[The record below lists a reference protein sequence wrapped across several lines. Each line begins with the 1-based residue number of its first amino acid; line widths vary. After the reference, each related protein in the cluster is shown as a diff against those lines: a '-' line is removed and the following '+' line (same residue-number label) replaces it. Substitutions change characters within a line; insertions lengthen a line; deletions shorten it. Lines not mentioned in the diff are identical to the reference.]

1 MRIHIGYTLALTACL
16 LTGNAAAATYK
27 CTQAGKTII
36 SDLPCAADANRVDH
50 QADRVSRSQLRQAE
64 VQHMRNHSQLRELEY
79 KAERDRRTPG
89 GVLVVPGP
97 ASPADIPRRPR

>member
-1 MRIHIGYTLALTACL
+1 
-16 LTGNAAAATYK
+16 
-27 CTQAGKTII
+27 
-36 SDLPCAADANRVDH
+36 
-50 QADRVSRSQLRQAE
+50 
-64 VQHMRNHSQLRELEY
+64 MRNHSQLRELEY

>member
-1 MRIHIGYTLALTACL
+1 MRIHTGCTLALTAFL
-16 LTGNAAAATYK
+16 LAGNAAAATYK
-27 CTQAGKTII
+27 CTQTGKTVI

-50 QADRVSRSQLRQAE
+50 QADRVNRSQLRQAE
-64 VQHMRNHSQLRELEY
+64 VQHMRNRSQLSELEY